1 MMTMNLN
8 KLSVW
13 AVGACLCAASFSH
26 AAAAGIDSYDAALK
40 KVKEVKEAL
49 DPLKSKNR
57 LKNWVNLGL
66 QLEGLKKGNDVN
78 GRDAMTWSP
87 LAWAAY
93 VGDKEIFD
101 YLLSKGAN
109 PKAVDQYGI
118 SIFMRAVEGGNMDIV
133 KYLMEECKYD
143 ANEKDREFGT
153 TALMRAAT
161 CRRNDILAYLIDRK
175 ASVKA
180 RDKGGRNVLAYAADG
195 RNMEGMEML
204 VAKGADL
211 NGTDKEG
218 HSILMKAS
226 ERGCLDMVK
235 YLVKKGAKVKGKT
248 RHGKTALIYAAEGGY
263 LDVAGFLVD
272 HGADIKA
279 KNKWGDTV
287 LDIKTV
293 DPAVKNYLHSKLK
306 VK

>member
-1 MMTMNLN
+1 MNLN
-8 KLSVW
+8 KFSVW
-13 AVGACLCAASFSH
+13 PVAVCLCAASMSH
-26 AAAAGIDSYDAALK
+26 ADAAAIDSYDAALN
-40 KVKEVKEAL
+40 KVKAVKSAL

-66 QLEGLKKGNDVN
+66 QLEGLKKGKDVN
-78 GRDAMTWSP
+78 DRDSMTWSP

-101 YLLSKGAN
+101 YLLSRGAN

-118 SIFMRAVEGGNMDIV
+118 SIFMRAVEGGNMDMV
-133 KYLMEECKYD
+133 KYLVEECKCD
-143 ANEKDREFGT
+143 PSEKDREFGT

-161 CRRNDILAYLIDRK
+161 CRRNDIITYLLDKK
-175 ASVKA
+175 ANVKA
-180 RDKGGRNVLAYAADG
+180 KDRGGRNVLAYAADG
-195 RNMEGMEML
+195 RNMKGMEIL

-218 HSILMKAS
+218 HTLLMKAS
-226 ERGCLDMVK
+226 ERGSLDMVK
-235 YLVKKGAKVKGKT
+235 YLIKKGAKVKAKT
-248 RHGKTALIYAAEGGY
+248 KYGKTALIYAAEGGY
-263 LDVAGFLVD
+263 LDIVGVLVD
-272 HGADIKA
+272 HGVDIKA

-293 DPAVKNYLHSKLK
+293 DPAVKTYLQSRLK
-306 VK
+306 AK